1 MMMMKDL
8 EVIDELY
15 LLIQMYLWMILDY
28 LYFEI
33 LILILRLIIE
43 NLLLLY
49 EYYLSIVYL
58 NLFEINNHI
67 QLNYI
72 QKKLMQQMKPK
83 RKILFN

>member
-1 MMMMKDL
+1 
-8 EVIDELY
+8 
-15 LLIQMYLWMILDY
+15 MILDY

-83 RKILFN
+83 RKKFYFFLFN